1 MNSPL
6 TRLVQDNCNNFT
18 DAGAE
23 LAALAALLDLNTLN
37 LTIGY
42 REIIFL
48 IVSDSSCVC
57 KEVYG
62 GIMKIRRLSRDQCCD
77 VSEWDWNHDPPSS
90 KHS

>member
-6 TRLVQDNCNNFT
+6 TRLVQDNCYNLT

-23 LAALAALLDLNTLN
+23 LAALLDLNTLN

-48 IVSDSSCVC
+48 IVRDSWCVLFV
-57 KEVYG
+57 K
-62 GIMKIRRLSRDQCCD
+62 RSQ
-77 VSEWDWNHDPPSS
+77 
-90 KHS
+90 